1 VLAANDAERVQIRAY
16 YSFIPGVFCFDC
28 NRCLPAVQQLSPD
41 SFPEQTEIQR
51 ARFFG
56 NKQPVAAKYARWQH
70 YGNHI
75 CFFNI
80 DLAACTAAQ
89 MEQSYMLTTQ

>member
-1 VLAANDAERVQIRAY
+1 MLAANDAERVQFVLTTVSY
-16 YSFIPGVFCFDC
+16 LLFCFDC

-56 NKQPVAAKYARWQH
+56 NKQPAAAKFARWQH

-75 CFFNI
+75 CFFYI
-80 DLAACTAAQ
+80 DLTGCPAARL
-89 MEQSYMLTTQ
+89 EQLFLLTTE